1 MLTTVRFFD
10 NQKYNEFRFKTFF
23 HFRQSLEPEYL
34 KNRHQRSLDEYYMK
48 SRSMRDDDYN
58 QLEEVREVTKTLHKK
73 IN

>member
-34 KNRHQRSLDEYYMK
+34 KNRHQRSLDEHYIGGAM
-48 SRSMRDDDYN
+48 SDDDYN